1 VSSLHLAAQGAWW
14 GSCIPGWNRFRAAL
28 AKPAATQ
35 EGLLVRLCQENRD
48 TAFGKEH
55 GFGSIR
61 SLAQYRTQVPARS
74 WEALSPW
81 LARTWAGEP
90 GVLTAD
96 TPGGRIHLFE
106 PSSGS
111 ASASK
116 WVPCNRNL
124 LREFQAALA
133 PWIFDLFRRNP
144 GLMSG
149 PAYWSVSP
157 ASPVAQRTPGGTPIG
172 FEDDAAYLGGARQAL
187 VNRVLCVPSQVK
199 SVSDLQDFRYAT
211 LLHLLAAADLRMVS
225 VWSPSFLTLLLE
237 DLPFH
242 WDALLQDLEQGT
254 LTAPGG
260 DPLAVAAP
268 KKAPRRA
275 RILVETGPNDL
286 AAAWPRL
293 QLLSCWTDAA
303 AGRAL
308 PALQHHL
315 PHVPIQPKGLLAT
328 EAFVSLPFAGA
339 HPLAVTSHVLE
350 FETDDGQ
357 VVGPADLEQDQEAAV
372 LVSTSGGL
380 YRYRLGDR
388 IRVDGFVGATPS
400 IRFLGKVDKTSDLC
414 GEKLHE
420 AFVDTTLSDLWRDHA
435 VTPRF
440 AMLAPDENGQRKG
453 YTLFVESKA
462 LPDGLANDLEE
473 RLRQNFH
480 YDHCLHLGQLGAV
493 RVFLIQQDAWK
504 AFYAGCQARGQKPGD
519 VKPSSLDVHT
529 GWESRFQGAT
539 VQEAV

>member
-1 VSSLHLAAQGAWW
+1 MNGILLAAQGAWW
-14 GSCIPGWNRFRAAL
+14 ASCAPGWNRFRKAL
-28 AKPAATQ
+28 DTPGATQ
-35 EGLLVRLCQENRD
+35 ERLLQRLCRQNRD
-48 TAFGKEH
+48 TVFGKAH
-55 GFGSIR
+55 GFGSIG
-61 SLAQYRTQVPARS
+61 SLSEFRAQVPARS
-74 WEALSPW
+74 WEELSPW
-81 LARTWAGEP
+81 LERTIAGEA
-90 GVLTAD
+90 GVLTPD
-96 TPGGRIHLFE
+96 TAGGRITLFE

-124 LREFQAALA
+124 LREFQAAIA
-133 PWIFDLFRRNP
+133 PWIFDLFRSRP
-144 GLMSG
+144 RLLSG

-157 ASPVAQRTPGGTPIG
+157 ANTETQRTPGGTPIG
-172 FEDDAAYLGGARQAL
+172 FDEDSAYLGGAGRAL

-199 SVSDLQDFRYAT
+199 AISDLQDFRYAT
-211 LLHLLAAADLRMVS
+211 LLHLLAAGDLRMVS

-237 DLPFH
+237 DLPSQ
-242 WDALLQDLEQGT
+242 WEALLKDLEQGS
-254 LTAPGG
+254 LTAPSGASL
-260 DPLAVAAP
+260 PVPAP
-268 KKAPRRA
+268 QAAPRRA
-275 RILVETGPNDL
+275 MRLSETGPHDL

-303 AGRAL
+303 AGRVL
-308 PALQHHL
+308 PSLQQLL
-315 PHVPIQPKGLLAT
+315 PQVPIQPKGLLAT
-328 EAFVSLPFAGA
+328 EALVSLPFGGA

-357 VVGPADLEQDQEAAV
+357 VVGPGDLEQGQEAAV
-372 LVSTSGGL
+372 VVSTSGGL

-420 AFVDTTLSDLWRDHA
+420 AFVDSTLSDLWQAHSVA
-435 VTPRF
+435 PRF
-440 AMLAPDENGQRKG
+440 AMLAPDESGSRRG
-453 YTLFVESKA
+453 YTLFVESDSM
-462 LPDGLANDLEE
+462 PSNLANDLET

-493 RVFLIQQDAWK
+493 RVFQIQEGAWK
-504 AFYAGCQARGQKPGD
+504 SFYAACQERGQKPGD
-519 VKPSSLDVHT
+519 VKPSALDVHT
-529 GWESRFQGAT
+529 GWESRFHGTT